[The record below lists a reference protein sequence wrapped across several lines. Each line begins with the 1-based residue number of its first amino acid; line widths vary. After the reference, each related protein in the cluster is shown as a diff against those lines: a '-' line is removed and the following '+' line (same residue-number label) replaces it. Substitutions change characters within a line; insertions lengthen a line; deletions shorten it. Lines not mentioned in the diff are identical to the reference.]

1 IVDDITLETLV
12 QKLRG
17 APRGLLLASDELA
30 AWLTSFNQYKPRGRG
45 ADEARWLSMH
55 RGAPLRWDRKSA
67 PESYI
72 YVKRASVSATGTIQ
86 PGTMKW
92 AFTKQYREN
101 GLLARFLLA
110 MPTPRKRE
118 WTEYVLEQGL
128 SDRVHS
134 CFERLYQLEFA
145 QSMPGKPIALPLQA
159 AAKAAWIKFDNQHGE
174 EKCGLSGQLAS
185 AWAKL
190 EGYAARLALVLHCLR
205 YAARAIPADADAAVA
220 QARKMLAVDVA
231 EINAGVALS
240 RWFAREAERCY
251 DMLAENE
258 EEMEQRRLIDWIRA
272 QARPV
277 TIRDLQRGLRMY
289 RSSAEGAE
297 QALNQLVQ
305 DQQAKW
311 VPAPGSVQ
319 GGRPRQ
325 ACQLLG
331 DPTPEENG
339 LLCDTTS

>member
-1 IVDDITLETLV
+1 RLLSYRPFPVELLAEPYRSYVSQSARAIGCDAANVALPLLTAAAEAVGNSRSIQLKETWQEPCILWSVLISESGHVKSPGYDQGMAPLQAIEDRLYPDWQKKLEHYESELAQWKKDKEGDKPKRPECQRVIVDDITLETLV

-67 PESYI
+67 PESDI

-145 QSMPGKPIALPLQA
+145 QSMPGKPIALPLTA
-159 AAKAAWIKFDNQHGE
+159 AAKAAWIKFVNQHGE
-174 EKCGLSGQLAS
+174 
-185 AWAKL
+185 
-190 EGYAARLALVLHCLR
+190 
-205 YAARAIPADADAAVA
+205 
-220 QARKMLAVDVA
+220 
-231 EINAGVALS
+231 
-240 RWFAREAERCY
+240 
-251 DMLAENE
+251 
-258 EEMEQRRLIDWIRA
+258 
-272 QARPV
+272 
-277 TIRDLQRGLRMY
+277 
-289 RSSAEGAE
+289 
-297 QALNQLVQ
+297 
-305 DQQAKW
+305 
-311 VPAPGSVQ
+311 
-319 GGRPRQ
+319 
-325 ACQLLG
+325 
-331 DPTPEENG
+331 
-339 LLCDTTS
+339 